1 VFFITLI
8 VFMCL
13 QFLVHHDGPGRPKLI
28 VHLPLSNCQDRG
40 VIGGSF
46 TVFLTNHVTVRF
58 VDHSLLLPSFLHF
71 VIVLSLS

>member
-1 VFFITLI
+1 VFFITFI

-13 QFLVHHDGPGRPKLI
+13 QFSVHDDGPGRPKLI

-46 TVFLTNHVTVRF
+46 TVFLIYHVTVRF
-58 VDHSLLLPSFLHF
+58 VDHSLFLPFFLHF
-71 VIVLSLS
+71 VVVLSLS